1 MAEKKG
7 WHDLMRG
14 ADLPPATSL
23 EYKTG
28 SWRSMRPVFD
38 PNNCIH
44 CMICVA
50 YCPDMA
56 IPITKSEEGVVGKG
70 GRLYK
75 GAVRLETNFDY
86 CKGCG
91 ICAQECPTKCIT
103 MIREEEAVE
112 ASTK

>member
-1 MAEKKG
+1 MANKKG

-14 ADLPPATSL
+14 ADLPPTTSL

-28 SWRSMRPVFD
+28 SWRTMRPVFD
-38 PNNCIH
+38 PTDCIH

-56 IPITKSEEGVVGKG
+56 IPIIKNEDGVTGKG

-75 GAVRLETNFDY
+75 GVVRLETDFDY

-112 ASTK
+112 SSSK